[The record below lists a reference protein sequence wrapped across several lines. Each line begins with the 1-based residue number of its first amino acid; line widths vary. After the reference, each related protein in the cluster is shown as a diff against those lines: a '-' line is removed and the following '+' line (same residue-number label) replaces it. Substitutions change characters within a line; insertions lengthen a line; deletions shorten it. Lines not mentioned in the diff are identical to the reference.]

1 MTTIDV
7 GRRSLIKRATA
18 TGLLTVPALA
28 ALSACATGGG
38 GGTQQVAEGKKS
50 ARNPLAVNESA
61 GLDVVI
67 FDGGFGE
74 EYAKAAQAEYVRAYP
89 KADGKIKH
97 SATQKIQAKLA
108 PRFNGG
114 TPPDLIDN

>member
-1 MTTIDV
+1 MDPPGTRRESLSPDRVAATPPDEGERVSMTIIDV

-18 TGLLTVPALA
+18 AGLLTVPALT

-38 GGTQQVAEGKKS
+38 GGTQQVAEGRRS
-50 ARNPLAVNESA
+50 ARNPLGVNESA

-74 EYAKAAQAEYVRAYP
+74 EYARAAQA
-89 KADGKIKH
+89 
-97 SATQKIQAKLA
+97 KL
-108 PRFNGG
+108 
-114 TPPDLIDN
+114 T